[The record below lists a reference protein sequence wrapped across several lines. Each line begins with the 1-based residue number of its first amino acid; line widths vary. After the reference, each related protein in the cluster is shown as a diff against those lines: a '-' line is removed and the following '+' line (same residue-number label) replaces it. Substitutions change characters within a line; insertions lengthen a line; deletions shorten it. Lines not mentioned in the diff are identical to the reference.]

1 LTKKGFW
8 FRLEI
13 AGKARPRML
22 KNGRLDVLIATG
34 EGKEAHPSMGS
45 SLKLDDRV
53 VTGLKYCFATA
64 TFATVTV
71 GWD

>member
-1 LTKKGFW
+1 
-8 FRLEI
+8 
-13 AGKARPRML
+13 
-22 KNGRLDVLIATG
+22 
-34 EGKEAHPSMGS
+34 MGS